1 MEKYGVIMAGGGGTR
16 FWPLSREKTPK
27 QLLNLTG
34 NGLMINETIE
44 RMSDVIE
51 NGNIFI
57 VSNKQQIELMEKSVS
72 NAINKQHILSEP
84 DRRNTAACIGYAA
97 MEIIKKYGDGIMC
110 IFPSDHYIK
119 DKEEFSHSLEL
130 AIDEAEQNN
139 TLVTIGI
146 KPTFPSTGYG
156 YIKYNKK
163 NTEAS
168 KNVMEF
174 VEKPNLKKAKEYIDD
189 GEYVWNSG
197 IFVWKASVILD
208 NYRRFLPRVYKYL
221 VEIGES
227 MNTPEEYDVIQ
238 EIYPQIPDI
247 SIDYGVMERSDDVKV
262 IIGDFGWNDIGSWD
276 TLAVLYNVDENGNVI
291 KGDQVNIDTS
301 NCISYSE
308 NRLIAT
314 VGVDNL
320 IIVETKDAI
329 LVCHKDKAQDVKKVV
344 DQLKN
349 SGKNGYL

>member
-44 RMSDVIE
+44 RMDEVIE
-51 NGNIFI
+51 NDKIFI
-57 VSNKQQIELMEKSVS
+57 VSNQQQIELMEKSVS
-72 NAINKQHILSEP
+72 EVIKKEQILSEP
-84 DRRNTAACIGYAA
+84 ARRNTAACIGYSA
-97 MEIIKKYGDGIMC
+97 MEILKKHGDGIMC

-119 DKEEFSHSLEL
+119 DKKEFSRSLES
-130 AIDEAEQNN
+130 AIDEAEKNDK
-139 TLVTIGI
+139 LVTIGI

-156 YIKYNKK
+156 YIKYNNQNHQSAKD
-163 NTEAS
+163 
-168 KNVMEF
+168 VLEF
-174 VEKPNLKKAKEYIDD
+174 IEKPNLKKAKEYIDN

-221 VEIGES
+221 VEIGEA
-227 MNTPEEYDVIQ
+227 MNTPEEHKVIQ
-238 EIYPQIPDI
+238 EVYPQIPDI
-247 SIDYGVMERSDDVKV
+247 SIDYGVMERSDEVKV
-262 IIGDFGWNDIGSWD
+262 ITGDFGWNDIGSWD
-276 TLAVLYNVDENGNVI
+276 TLAVLYDVDDNGNVI
-291 KGDQVNIDTS
+291 KGNQINIDTN

-308 NRLIAT
+308 ERLIAT
-314 VGVDNL
+314 VGVENL

-344 DQLKN
+344 DQLKL
-349 SGKNGYL
+349 SGKNSYL